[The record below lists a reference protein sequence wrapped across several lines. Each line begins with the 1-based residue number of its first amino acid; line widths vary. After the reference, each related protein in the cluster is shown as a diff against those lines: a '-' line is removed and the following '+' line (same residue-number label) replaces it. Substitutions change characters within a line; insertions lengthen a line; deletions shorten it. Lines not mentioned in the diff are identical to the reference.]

1 MRENDS
7 IESEQNSQISRALWY
22 FVCVGKEC
30 VKPRGI
36 LVREAFV
43 DCLTDSFDFFV
54 ILKLRKM
61 FTRLLEIFR

>member
-1 MRENDS
+1 MRENYS
-7 IESEQNSQISRALWY
+7 IESKHNSQISRALLY

-43 DCLTDSFDFFV
+43 DCLTNSFDFFF
-54 ILKLRKM
+54 L
-61 FTRLLEIFR
+61 